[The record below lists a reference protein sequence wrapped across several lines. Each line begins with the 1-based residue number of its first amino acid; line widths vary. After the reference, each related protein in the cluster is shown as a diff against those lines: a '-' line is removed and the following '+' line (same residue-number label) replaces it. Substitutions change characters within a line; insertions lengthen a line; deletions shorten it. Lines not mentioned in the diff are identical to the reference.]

1 MEQSKKM
8 KNKQL
13 VINFF
18 NHLVEGG
25 MRQDVAARKTAKTYS
40 IPVKK
45 IRALL
50 LIKPNKVTDQRN
62 ALIKYLHKEH
72 KMGADEIGIIIGMAP
87 VYIKRF
93 LK

>member
-1 MEQSKKM
+1 M

-25 MRQDVAARKTAKTYS
+25 MRQDVAARKTAKTYLLP
-40 IPVKK
+40 IKK
-45 IRALL
+45 VRSLL
-50 LIKPNKVTDQRN
+50 LIKPNKIIDQRN

-72 KMGADEIGIIIGMAP
+72 KISADEIGTIIGMAP
-87 VYIKRF
+87 VYVNRF
-93 LK
+93 FK